1 MTDVE
6 KVKQYLTMS
15 SEDEAKAIEY
25 LHQEIDPIDQK
36 CRIEICESCSNAMK
50 YRRIS
55 FTES

>member
-36 CRIEICESCSNAMK
+36 CRIEICE
-50 YRRIS
+50 
-55 FTES
+55 ELL